1 MGKRRFMYVGLLAVL
16 LLTGGFLL
24 SVGHAANNPVEI
36 VYWGDWGG
44 EGQKQFETMMDAF
57 NKSQNKIVAKYVVT
71 QDMIT
76 KFLTASVSGQAPDIM
91 FWDRWQTALYAPK
104 GVLYPIDKL
113 MARDRIKKDLFYSEP
128 LRELTWNKKLY
139 GLPLTVDNRSLFY
152 NKKLFAEKGLEPP
165 KTWEE
170 LRQCAIK
177 LTQWD
182 GDKLVRAGFSLQDV
196 GLFNMWLQQ
205 AGGQMLTNDGKK
217 TAFNSKAGLKVL
229 NFWSEL
235 LNKDKVYKVGFENG
249 LDKGIDAF
257 INGKV
262 AMLYTGP
269 WMLSTYKNYGQ
280 GFEFGIASPP
290 AGPSGNKGAI
300 CGGFGLVI
308 PSAAKHKEE
317 AWELMKWWLTN
328 PQNAAYYGKTS
339 LNIPGLKSAVNDPFY
354 AQDSMYKP
362 FLDTMEFAK
371 IRPPYIGYSSME
383 TQALIPELQLFME
396 GKVSAADALKKAQV
410 MGDKILAENQK
421 K

>member
-170 LRQCAIK
+170 LRQCANK

-269 WMLSTYKNYGQ
+269 WMLSTYKIVRVGV
-280 GFEFGIASPP
+280 A
-290 AGPSGNKGAI
+290 
-300 CGGFGLVI
+300 
-308 PSAAKHKEE
+308 
-317 AWELMKWWLTN
+317 
-328 PQNAAYYGKTS
+328 
-339 LNIPGLKSAVNDPFY
+339 
-354 AQDSMYKP
+354 
-362 FLDTMEFAK
+362 
-371 IRPPYIGYSSME
+371 
-383 TQALIPELQLFME
+383 
-396 GKVSAADALKKAQV
+396 
-410 MGDKILAENQK
+410 
-421 K
+421 